1 MRCRTCGSKAVINMP
16 QHRLALCKA
25 HYLEWLPAQT
35 QRDIAKYK
43 MFDKSDRILVAVSG
57 GKDSLALW
65 DLLWQLG
72 YQTEGVYID
81 LGIDG
86 DTAYSQPLR
95 GICANLCQATRLEID
110 YCGY

>member
-43 MFDKSDRILVAVSG
+43 MFDKSDHILVAVSG
-57 GKDSLALW
+57 GKDSLARIFASGW
-65 DLLWQLG
+65 
-72 YQTEGVYID
+72 YQTEVCISTS
-81 LGIDG
+81 GIDG
-86 DTAYSQPLR
+86 GTTYYALP
-95 GICANLCQATRLEID
+95 GNLQ
-110 YCGY
+110 